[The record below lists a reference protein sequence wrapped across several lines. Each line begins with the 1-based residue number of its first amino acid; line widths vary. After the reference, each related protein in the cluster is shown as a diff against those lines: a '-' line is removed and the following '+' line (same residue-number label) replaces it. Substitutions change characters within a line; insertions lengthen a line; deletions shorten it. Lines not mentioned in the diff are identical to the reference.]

1 MLSSIPPLQ
10 DGKEGVSYDI
20 EPLFTNIPIKEINYT
35 IKQIYVKV
43 DANLFEIDFHK
54 IIGKTYYEMYF

>member
-35 IKQIYVKV
+35 IKQIYVKK
-43 DANLFEIDFHK
+43 LTLICSKLIF
-54 IIGKTYYEMYF
+54 TR